1 MLSKQD
7 HRLLISKYLARK
19 WKTNNGLL
27 SFLFINSTDTFTEA
41 SNKNWNSRKMKA
53 FFYFILVRFL
63 IKLEVSTA
71 EDEHSIEQKLLQF
84 VDIYLLIV
92 I

>member
-1 MLSKQD
+1 
-7 HRLLISKYLARK
+7 
-19 WKTNNGLL
+19 
-27 SFLFINSTDTFTEA
+27 
-41 SNKNWNSRKMKA
+41 MKA
-53 FFYFILVRFL
+53 FFYFILVRFF